1 MNYLSVEKIS
11 KSFGEKILFEDIT
24 FGIEKGQKT
33 ALIAKNGTGKST
45 LLNIIAGLDTPDA
58 GKVVIRNDITVSYLP
73 QVEQFPAGSSV
84 LDTIFNAQTPDI
96 QALKE
101 YETCL
106 TLLNIHDT
114 PELHARMERAVAEME
129 RLHAWDFESRVKEIL
144 SRFGVNNVLQS
155 VGELS
160 GGQRKKIAMA
170 KTLIADTDLLILDE
184 PTNHLD
190 IDMIEWL
197 EDYLSHSN
205 TTLLMV
211 THDRYFLDKVCN
223 DIIELENTKLYRYK
237 GKYDYYVE
245 KKAERIANENV
256 EFEKLKQLY
265 RKELEWVHTSPQ
277 ARTGK
282 ARARINAF
290 EKLKEET
297 QRTVEQAAE
306 PFMVRTER
314 IGNKILE
321 INNLDFSFPDQTIL
335 RDFSY
340 IFKKGEKCGIVGKNG
355 TGKSTLLKLI
365 MGELKPDGGK
375 ITAGQTIQFGYF
387 AQDGMKVKG
396 NRRIIDIVKEQAD
409 MIRMETGNYIG
420 ASQFLNHFGFKYE
433 QQYTYYE
440 DLSGGEKRKL
450 HLLITLLRNPNFLIL
465 DEPTNDFDIDTLNLL
480 EDFLYNFK
488 GCLLIVSHDRWFMDK
503 LVDHL
508 FIFNGDG
515 NIKDFYGNY
524 TEYRLDK
531 EKALKIERRLARAE
545 KSAEAKP
552 AGHAQNPNKLTYKEK
567 KEMEALEIE
576 ITQLEE
582 EKKLLLEQMNGGE
595 GTAEQLMQWG
605 TRYQEVSESLD
616 EKSMRW
622 LELSEK
628 EP

>member
-45 LLNIIAGLDTPDA
+45 LLNIIAGLDTPDD

-73 QVEQFPAGSSV
+73 QVEQFPDNSSV

-106 TLLNIHDT
+106 TLLTLHDT

-144 SRFGVNNVLQS
+144 SRFGVNDVLQN

-223 DIIELENTKLYRYK
+223 DIIELENTNLYRYK
-237 GKYDYYVE
+237 GKYDYYIE

-297 QRTVEQAAE
+297 QRPVEQAAE

-314 IGNKILE
+314 LGNKILE

-409 MIRMETGNYIG
+409 MIRMETGNYLG

-480 EDFLYNFK
+480 EDFLYNYK

-531 EKALKIERRLARAE
+531 EKALKLERRLARAE
-545 KSAEAKP
+545 KSTETKP
-552 AGHAQNPNKLTYKEK
+552 VGRTQNPNKLTYREK
-567 KEMEALEIE
+567 KEMEALEVDIA
-576 ITQLEE
+576 QLEE
-582 EKKLLLEQMNGGE
+582 EKKQLLDQMNGGE

-605 TRYQEVSESLD
+605 QRYQEVSESLD

-628 EP
+628 EE

>member
-58 GKVVIRNDITVSYLP
+58 GKVIIRNDITVSYLP

-545 KSAEAKP
+545 KSTEAKP
-552 AGHAQNPNKLTYKEK
+552 AGRAQNPNKLTYKEK

-628 EP
+628 EE

>member
-552 AGHAQNPNKLTYKEK
+552 AGRAQNPNKLTYKEK

-576 ITQLEE
+576 IAQLEE

-595 GTAEQLMQWG
+595 GTTEQLMQWG

-628 EP
+628 EE

>member
-45 LLNIIAGLDTPDA
+45 LLNIIAGLDTPDD

-73 QVEQFPAGSSV
+73 QVEQFPDNSSV

-106 TLLNIHDT
+106 TLLTLHDT

-144 SRFGVNNVLQS
+144 SRFGVNDVLQN

-237 GKYDYYVE
+237 GKYDYYIE
-245 KKAERIANENV
+245 KKAERITNENV

-297 QRTVEQAAE
+297 QRPVEQAAE

-314 IGNKILE
+314 LGNKILE

-480 EDFLYNFK
+480 EDFLYNYK

-531 EKALKIERRLARAE
+531 EKALKLERRLARAE
-545 KSAEAKP
+545 KSTETKP
-552 AGHAQNPNKLTYKEK
+552 VGRTQNPNKLTYREK
-567 KEMEALEIE
+567 KEMEALEVDIA
-576 ITQLEE
+576 QLEE
-582 EKKLLLEQMNGGE
+582 EKKQLLDQMNGGE

-605 TRYQEVSESLD
+605 QRYQEVSESLD

-628 EP
+628 EE